1 MSSNVRISRLA
12 FVLGIT
18 VAFVFSSAS
27 ASATT
32 NDPCKVLSAEKFSQI
47 MGYAATIDKTA
58 STPMTCFYQGPNH
71 TGGQFMILTESA
83 SGPQADAMLNRR
95 GATPPPGSGLIGG
108 SYRQESI
115 IFSVSIRS
123 SDQAKLQALVGEI
136 KRNLK

>member
-1 MSSNVRISRLA
+1 MSSRIRLSRMALA
-12 FVLGIT
+12 LGAT
-18 VAFVFSSAS
+18 VAFVILAAPAS
-27 ASATT
+27 AAD
-32 NDPCKVLSAEKFSQI
+32 NDPCKVLTAEKFSQI
-47 MGYAATIDKTA
+47 MGYTATIDKTG
-58 STPMTCFYQGPNH
+58 SNQMNCFYQGPNH
-71 TGGQFMILTESA
+71 TGGHFMILTESA

-115 IFSVSIRS
+115 IFSVSTRS